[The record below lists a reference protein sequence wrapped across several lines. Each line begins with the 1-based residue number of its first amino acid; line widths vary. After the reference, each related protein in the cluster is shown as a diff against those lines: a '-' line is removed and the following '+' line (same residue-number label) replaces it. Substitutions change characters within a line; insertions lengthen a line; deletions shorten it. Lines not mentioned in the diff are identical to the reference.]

1 MPTLCGICL
10 WFLWPGYI
18 TVIIYVGEYW
28 LSITTCIFL
37 AQNARVELWKIKGV
51 HFGAKMQ
58 LGREALSNLLT
69 ATADSL
75 KCVIEICYT
84 CICKA
89 LVYHALFVIHK
100 VRIHVFFRL

>member
-1 MPTLCGICL
+1 MPTLCGIWL

-18 TVIIYVGEYW
+18 YVGEYW
-28 LSITTCIFL
+28 LSTTTCILFS
-37 AQNARVELWKIKGV
+37 AKYSSRTVEDKGV

-58 LGREALSNLLT
+58 VGREALSNLLT
-69 ATADSL
+69 ATADRL
-75 KCVIEICYT
+75 NCVIEICYT

-100 VRIHVFFRL
+100 VHIHVFFRL